1 MKNPFGL
8 IGKGLKEIAP
18 HLAKAAIGFIPG
30 GSALT
35 SVLGREAIKRVAGVL
50 GVDIADSDDDTTVAA
65 RMEQVINN
73 ELTPDQVTEL
83 QKIDKNF
90 KIERQKLLNERTS
103 IFARDRADAREKIS
117 NSSYA
122 EIRYAGVLI
131 ASLLIITYCGLIV
144 WICYSLLMSPHNI
157 EPTSLNI
164 VLAIL
169 NGIGALATAVVG
181 AYCGGLLS
189 ANGNGN
195 GNGTTPVKSPRS
207 KR

>member
-8 IGKGLKEIAP
+8 IGKGLKGIAP

-30 GSALT
+30 GNALT

-50 GVDIADSDDDTTVAA
+50 GVNIADSDDDTTVAS

-73 ELTPDQVTEL
+73 ELTPDQVKEL
-83 QKIDKNF
+83 QKLDHNF
-90 KIERQKLLNERTS
+90 KIERQKLLNERLS
-103 IFARDRADAREKIS
+103 IFARDQSDARQKMS
-117 NSSYA
+117 NSSYP
-122 EIRYAGVLI
+122 EIRWAGVII
-131 ASLLIITYCGLIV
+131 ASSLIFTYCGLIV
-144 WICYSLLMSPHNI
+144 WICYSLMMSDHNI

-195 GNGTTPVKSPRS
+195 GNTPIKTPRP